1 MLRYYTIYAMIISMM
16 WCCCYCVG
24 FVSRATPISRAA
36 SRQKLMAITTS
47 TRQVESIG
55 IIGGGLAGLSA
66 AYHLI
71 DIATKTRP
79 NDKLHITIYDKTN
92 VGEGGASAVA
102 GGLMHPFSPR
112 GKIIHFGEPA
122 LEISKVLVKAAAKHK
137 PDCVLR
143 DHLFRVAL
151 TSKNVSQLQDTAS
164 KYGTLATWLSQE
176 DLYNN
181 YGIDCLGGLKLSN
194 GCQVIH
200 VPTYLEGLLIETVS
214 KASQLTSGNVE
225 WELIKPND
233 KEVDQKLQQHDSI
246 IMSAGS
252 GLLHDDL
259 VEEDSLPVQLVRGQS
274 IELEMAN
281 KSDEKA
287 TSAILSGKYIS
298 PLPSLTQEGNDSTV
312 SSQRYVIGAT
322 HEFKPTPLPSS
333 EVKEELRT
341 RTYQLAT
348 HLWEEGKV
356 DKITTGVRMQSN
368 RGIYG
373 RMPIIG
379 QYNLK
384 ESDII
389 NHDHKWIFTGLSSRG
404 LIYHGLFG
412 KWLANAVLND
422 SEECLQ
428 DEFEDFDWWRRKQN
442 KK

>member
-1 MLRYYTIYAMIISMM
+1 M
-16 WCCCYCVG
+16 
-24 FVSRATPISRAA
+24 
-36 SRQKLMAITTS
+36 ITTS

-55 IIGGGLAGLSA
+55 IIGGGLAGLST
-66 AYHLI
+66 AYYLI

-79 NDKLHITIYDKTN
+79 NDKLHITIYDIRN
-92 VGEGGASAVA
+92 VGAGGASAVA

-112 GKIIHFGEPA
+112 GKIIHFGESA
-122 LEISKVLVKAAAKHK
+122 LEMSKVLVKAAAKHK

-143 DHLFRVAL
+143 DHLIRVAL
-151 TSKNVSQLQDTAS
+151 TSKNLAQLQDTAS
-164 KYGTLATWLSQE
+164 KYGSLATWLSQE

-214 KASQLTSGNVE
+214 KARQLTSGNVK
-225 WELIKPND
+225 WELIKSND
-233 KEVDQKLQQHDSI
+233 KEALDQKLKQHDSI

-252 GLLHDDL
+252 GLLHDNL

-274 IELEMAN
+274 IEIEMAN

-298 PLPSLTQEGNDSTV
+298 PLPSLTQEGNNSIA

-322 HEFKPTPLPSS
+322 HEFKATPLTSS

-341 RTYQLAT
+341 RTYQLAP

-356 DKITTGVRMQSN
+356 DKITTGVRMQSH
-368 RGIYG
+368 RGIFG

-379 QYNLK
+379 QYNLEATG

-428 DEFEDFDWWRRKQN
+428 NEFEEFDWWRRKQ
-442 KK
+442 KKK